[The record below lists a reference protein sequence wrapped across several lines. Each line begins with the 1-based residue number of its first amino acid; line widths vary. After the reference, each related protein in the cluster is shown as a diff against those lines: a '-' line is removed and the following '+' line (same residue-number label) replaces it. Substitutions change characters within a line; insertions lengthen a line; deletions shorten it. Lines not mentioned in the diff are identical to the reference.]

1 MSARKVVVQEN
12 PGLFRPRNI
21 VLAIGAAV
29 LLPYLLRRLMPL
41 ITDHAEDTSA
51 RDVILAGKDSVRDA
65 ADDFNIGGVTG
76 TLQRGVNRVVDH
88 MS

>member
-1 MSARKVVVQEN
+1 MSARKVVVQES
-12 PGLFRPRNI
+12 PGFFRPRNI
-21 VLAIGAAV
+21 VLAIGAVV

-41 ITDHAEDTSA
+41 FSDNPEDTSA
-51 RDVILAGKDSVRDA
+51 RDLILAGKDSVRDA
-65 ADDFNIGGVTG
+65 ADDFNVGGVTG

>member
-1 MSARKVVVQEN
+1 MSARKVVVQES
-12 PGLFRPRNI
+12 PGFFRPRNI

-41 ITDHAEDTSA
+41 FSDNPEDMSA
-51 RDVILAGKDSVRDA
+51 RDLILAGKDSVRDA
-65 ADDFNIGGVTG
+65 ADDFNVGGVTG